1 MCYRGRGL
9 SSAQLPTAKRGKSI
23 VTCIIMIRPV
33 AEDRR
38 YNGSV
43 QWALFA
49 VLMWRTVSGEPWVIR
64 EWTPNLRGS
73 GLRNALQPLSRI
85 VSLRGDLR
93 PNAGKRYR
101 GGPAVIYG
109 GLSVILALL
118 VTKAGH
124 WTLPGAMSIALVI
137 GTSRLTLALHTGPK
151 VAAGG
156 VRSVWRPRNC
166 NTRGRTAI
174 RPADQASCRDGAPC
188 RGCV

>member
-1 MCYRGRGL
+1 MLSRSRSFLCTVADSDAGQVNRYVHHHDQAGRGGPPL
-9 SSAQLPTAKRGKSI
+9 QWVSSVDPTRCS
-23 VTCIIMIRPV
+23 
-33 AEDRR
+33 E
-38 YNGSV
+38 
-43 QWALFA
+43 
-49 VLMWRTVSGEPWVIR
+49 WRTVSGEPWVIR

-73 GLRNALQPLSRI
+73 GLRNALQPLGRF

>member
-1 MCYRGRGL
+1 MLSRSRSFLCTVADSDAGQVNRYVDNHGQAGRGGPPL
-9 SSAQLPTAKRGKSI
+9 QWVSSVDPTRCS
-23 VTCIIMIRPV
+23 
-33 AEDRR
+33 E
-38 YNGSV
+38 
-43 QWALFA
+43 
-49 VLMWRTVSGEPWVIR
+49 WRTVSGEPWVVR